1 MKKLL
6 LLFCVVLLFS
16 CEKQDLL
23 ETQSEP
29 QQNISVEN
37 STLPELSEITF
48 SKQQSEYKHQSI
60 VETGIEVLEQQYNFQ
75 IDTAEVRK
83 VKYRN
88 YTSYTVAIRRPY
100 ETANFENLV
109 IMMKNGE
116 EDKWFYIVTYTPTV
130 INIFD
135 PHSSFSF
142 LGERSIQQIFPGD
155 SDSPQM
161 MTTSS
166 DCIGYWE
173 TWCSWGGTD
182 HVAGPKCYEAN
193 DDRIFKKYVEDENCT
208 ETGGPTGGT
217 GGGGSS
223 SGDEPDPVFT
233 SPMYPDGTSA
243 APAFL
248 INKLS
253 PVTTEQE
260 RWIEDFRNDEM
271 VEKILH
277 YVSLNGNSFEAQ
289 TFARETSV
297 FIIDFLIENP
307 LSQEAEDLANKIIT
321 AGIDQLLVS
330 YSPFFQYPP
339 GTNYAS
345 QYPKL
350 TEYLKNK
357 LPNVANIPMIT
368 NAIQDITGLSL
379 DEIQEDLEWGKG
391 PIIKILQLDDY
402 ADNTNYKTVG
412 AYDETIPEILLLDKD
427 WVNNLEND
435 ISDQG
440 LEDAYLFF
448 LGVTV
453 LHEYVHYGDYQNGN
467 NYDYPATAEEGD
479 LFEIQVYGED
489 VGPTSLIF
497 SKK

>member
-6 LLFCVVLLFS
+6 LLFCTVLLFS

-37 STLPELSEITF
+37 STLPRLSEITF

-60 VETGIEVLEQQYNFQ
+60 VETGIEVLEQQYNFH

-116 EDKWFYIVTYTPTV
+116 EDKRFYIVTYTPTV

-233 SPMYPDGTSA
+233 SPTYPDGTSA

-248 INKLS
+248 TQILSLTDQIQISWLENNVTDAEEILNFINQTGNTQPSRNFARTSIQVLMFGG
-253 PVTTEQE
+253 Q
-260 RWIEDFRNDEM
+260 IDFR
-271 VEKILH
+271 K
-277 YVSLNGNSFEAQ
+277 
-289 TFARETSV
+289 
-297 FIIDFLIENP
+297 
-307 LSQEAEDLANKIIT
+307 
-321 AGIDQLLVS
+321 
-330 YSPFFQYPP
+330 
-339 GTNYAS
+339 
-345 QYPKL
+345 
-350 TEYLKNK
+350 
-357 LPNVANIPMIT
+357 
-368 NAIQDITGLSL
+368 ITGLLSIQQDPEEFSL
-379 DEIQEDLEWGKG
+379 NNYPGQEEGMTFGWWNDQRYILSSGFFSLPVVVPNAPNELPNILEAALFGLFPAAAVAHVENSKTA
-391 PIIKILQLDDY
+391 LDRAYQLTVE
-402 ADNTNYKTVG
+402 NTLT
-412 AYDETIPEILLLDKD
+412 
-427 WVNNLEND
+427 
-435 ISDQG
+435 G
-440 LEDAYLFF
+440 LEDGKADAFRHAFWNALGTAEFGKDVMKLFADA
-448 LGVTV
+448 
-453 LHEYVHYGDYQNGN
+453 HEWNKSGLAVDMDLYNNNIGRNIGSNYGFSDSDEIIEYSVITALFNGN
-467 NYDYPATAEEGD
+467 LKYILNGR
-479 LFEIQVYGED
+479 
-489 VGPTSLIF
+489 LIYTNL
-497 SKK
+497 